1 MLFLAPPFRALF
13 NPPPSSSPSIPTP
26 PPSLGAERGTNSA
39 RLTRIYQHGCHLLLC
54 RLIPSART
62 MGTDTEQKHVVRS
75 SVPNNHEAKGEK
87 GFQGGGVEENSFL
100 HASTP
105 DHRRAYRYCC
115 MASKFELFASSQL
128 HKTQGTSSVPT
139 GPQSIPSLPFSHSS
153 SLVWEWHDFA

>member
-1 MLFLAPPFRALF
+1 MDATCYFAALSPVHAQWAPIPNRNMWLEALF
-13 NPPPSSSPSIPTP
+13 PTTMRQK
-26 PPSLGAERGTNSA
+26 ERRGS
-39 RLTRIYQHGCHLLLC
+39 R
-54 RLIPSART
+54 
-62 MGTDTEQKHVVRS
+62 
-75 SVPNNHEAKGEK
+75 
-87 GFQGGGVEENSFL
+87 GGGVEENSFL